1 MAFVKE
7 PDLLTTVFS
16 IQLLG
21 CLKYPSENIMII
33 KMSHFKR
40 KPNFLEMWH
49 LHGERLVPVTDSG
62 YRSVRHRS
70 EKRGIKQLFPL
81 QCPAGVNFFNIALQ
95 VEDISPVI
103 FLQYFSVILFFSPLH
118 FFPGDCSMW
127 QSELCVITQQET
139 ISLPHICC
147 QGSAKNGA
155 VLGLSDLTTSHRAP
169 ELPTPGW
176 GKSNTTS

>member
-1 MAFVKE
+1 MPKLATTEIDYLRKAKNEEAFAW
-7 PDLLTTVFS
+7 
-16 IQLLG
+16 
-21 CLKYPSENIMII
+21 EN
-33 KMSHFKR
+33 
-40 KPNFLEMWH
+40 
-49 LHGERLVPVTDSG
+49 RLVPIADISSRCFLCHITQKCS
-62 YRSVRHRS
+62 
-70 EKRGIKQLFPL
+70 IKQLLPL

-95 VEDISPVI
+95 DEDISSVI

-127 QSELCVITQQET
+127 PSELCVITQQET

-155 VLGLSDLTTSHRAP
+155 VLGLSDLTASHRAP
-169 ELPTPGW
+169 ELPTPGL

>member
-1 MAFVKE
+1 MRKLPCAYPRYRQPLHPVLHHREVQNK
-7 PDLLTTVFS
+7 TVVPAAVSCRSDFFFS
-16 IQLLG
+16 
-21 CLKYPSENIMII
+21 
-33 KMSHFKR
+33 
-40 KPNFLEMWH
+40 
-49 LHGERLVPVTDSG
+49 V
-62 YRSVRHRS
+62 
-70 EKRGIKQLFPL
+70 
-81 QCPAGVNFFNIALQ
+81 ALQ

-118 FFPGDCSMW
+118 FFPGNCSMW
-127 QSELCVITQQET
+127 RSELCVITQQET